1 MYRQAAASVPL
12 QRLGRMEEF
21 GWLVAML
28 VSPLGRALS
37 GTVVTLDGA
46 ADNWWGPWPPQQIL
60 DEGGAV
66 PVEER
71 KRQPAS

>member
-1 MYRQAAASVPL
+1 MRGSVRVAEQTGSTVPG
-12 QRLGRMEEF
+12 RLLGLALRELRTEARM
-21 GWLVAML
+21 
-28 VSPLGRALS
+28 
-37 GTVVTLDGA
+37 TLDGA